1 MARPRLILLLRHGES
16 EGNKDKC
23 VNQYIPN
30 HKVPLTKKGHT
41 QARLA
46 GLELKKLVDFEK
58 DSILFYTSP
67 YLRARQ
73 TLDGVLKGLAS
84 EEDDEDDEIL
94 KEQTKD
100 NKDCCEDE
108 EGEGEGENKNDEV
121 HDGQH
126 HYEREEDRACLLAKN
141 IIMNN
146 KVEKNL
152 KIRHQIY
159 EEPRMREQDFGN
171 FQSTSEEMQK
181 IWKERAHYGH
191 FFYRIPHGES
201 AADVYDRC
209 AGFNETL
216 FRQFNTDKFPS
227 ILVLVTHGIWAR
239 VFLMKWFRW
248 TVEEFEDL
256 TNIPHC
262 QFIIMEKN
270 EETERYKLTTPLT
283 KWSKLDEDSDGNMKT
298 KLCKETTAQFKFNSN
313 AIVND
318 KEVSE
323 VVEAEL
329 EQKRKMLE
337 IKKIYEKSMQ
347 NFKIEQELLE
357 REHEH
362 DHDHDHEG

>member
-84 EEDDEDDEIL
+84 EDDDEELIGDVLNKINKECEDDDEDE
-94 KEQTKD
+94 
-100 NKDCCEDE
+100 CED
-108 EGEGEGENKNDEV
+108 KNGQAN
-121 HDGQH
+121 DGQRN
-126 HYEREEDRACLLAKN
+126 YEREEDRACLLAKN

-152 KIRHQIY
+152 KISHQIY

-227 ILVLVTHGIWAR
+227 ILI
-239 VFLMKWFRW
+239 
-248 TVEEFEDL
+248 
-256 TNIPHC
+256 
-262 QFIIMEKN
+262 
-270 EETERYKLTTPLT
+270 
-283 KWSKLDEDSDGNMKT
+283 
-298 KLCKETTAQFKFNSN
+298 
-313 AIVND
+313 
-318 KEVSE
+318 
-323 VVEAEL
+323 
-329 EQKRKMLE
+329 
-337 IKKIYEKSMQ
+337 
-347 NFKIEQELLE
+347 
-357 REHEH
+357 
-362 DHDHDHEG
+362 